1 MKTKTYHF
9 EVSYGIQRSRKT
21 QEHLPQQA
29 GAMGAGSVRHS
40 AGACRF
46 LSGDFLRER
55 VMTDYIDEL
64 IAEAMKRLEKE
75 AQKKTE
81 RTLVDRVADR
91 YGFTE
96 EEALEEIEK
105 FGG

>member
-1 MKTKTYHF
+1 
-9 EVSYGIQRSRKT
+9 
-21 QEHLPQQA
+21 
-29 GAMGAGSVRHS
+29 
-40 AGACRF
+40 
-46 LSGDFLRER
+46 
-55 VMTDYIDEL
+55 MTDYIDEL